1 MGPRRSAFAGLGHH
15 DELWTDRWSKL
26 DCTYVVSWNS
36 QASMP
41 TPPMAT
47 NLVFGASVAFM
58 VYSFLVRRH
67 KCLSKH
73 RHIRQKLPL
82 DLSTWRCPGAS
93 VEAEERVWNYLDPVL
108 RDCGYDQWQHS
119 TGSVIRRPAG
129 SLCLSSGFSYAT
141 PGRGIGD
148 QTKCRP
154 LGTVAYLG
162 RFEYNVRFCFVNL
175 SHNIDNVV
183 IRVMVIKNEGYEH
196 LALLKRI
203 AMGPY
208 SLLSDNHTLPMHDV
222 TQFEDIHFGIFP
234 LVGAQVR
241 EAFGSWA
248 KNSVGDVL
256 DMLLQ
261 ALEGLAFLYK
271 LNIAHRDAFHD
282 NLVVQWHPESCR
294 SMTIPVS
301 RPRVYLID
309 FEVAVQYPSDRP
321 ATSIGYPVGG
331 SFLQPE
337 MYSRDRPPELESDRP
352 YCPYKLD
359 VWQLGHSFSNFKT
372 TIDSIDTIL
381 LALTEPDAERRMDA
395 ETALSMLS
403 KEVFALTPELYLL
416 EPEVE
421 EL

>member
-1 MGPRRSAFAGLGHH
+1 MALMPWVQGARPLPDSAIMMNFGPIDGPSWTAPTLSLGI
-15 DELWTDRWSKL
+15 LKP
-26 DCTYVVSWNS
+26 

-41 TPPMAT
+41 TPPM
-47 NLVFGASVAFM
+47 
-58 VYSFLVRRH
+58 Y
-67 KCLSKH
+67 LSKH

-108 RDCGYDQWQHS
+108 RDYGYDQWQHS

-162 RFEYNVRFCFVNL
+162 RFEYNNPLTRIVRLKNGQ
-175 SHNIDNVV
+175 DVV

-261 ALEGLAFLYK
+261 ALEVRKLFLGPAFMNPRQGLAFLHK

-337 MYSRDRPPELESDRP
+337 MYSRDRPLSWKAINPIARTNSMCGNWAIAFQISRLP
-352 YCPYKLD
+352 L
-359 VWQLGHSFSNFKT
+359 
-372 TIDSIDTIL
+372 IL
-381 LALTEPDAERRMDA
+381 LI
-395 ETALSMLS
+395 
-403 KEVFALTPELYLL
+403 
-416 EPEVE
+416 
-421 EL
+421 